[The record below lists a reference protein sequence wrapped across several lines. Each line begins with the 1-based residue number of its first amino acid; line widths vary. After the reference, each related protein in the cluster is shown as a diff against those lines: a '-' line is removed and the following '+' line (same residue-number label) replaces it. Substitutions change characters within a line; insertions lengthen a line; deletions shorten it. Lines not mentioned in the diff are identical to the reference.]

1 MPARVLHGLHRRLP
15 ALGVVSALLA
25 APAFAA
31 GPTPTPT
38 PVPSLKTKVQVVE
51 VIKDGSTIRVDP
63 DRVKLKRKTD
73 VVVWVTNGL
82 DLRVEFKKTNPAPG
96 NPFTD
101 LTCRGRFC
109 GVLNPPDV
117 EPNAFRYSVTVD
129 GQTLDPTVEV
139 VP

>member
-1 MPARVLHGLHRRLP
+1 MPARVLPGLHRRLP
-15 ALGVVSALLA
+15 VLCVVSALLA
-25 APAFAA
+25 LPAFAA
-31 GPTPTPT
+31 GPTPT
-38 PVPSLKTKVQVVE
+38 PVPSLKTKVQVVA

-73 VVVWVTNGL
+73 VIVWVTNGL

-96 NPFTD
+96 SPFTD

-117 EPNAFRYSVTVD
+117 EPNSFRYSVTVD

>member
-15 ALGVVSALLA
+15 VLCVGFALLA
-25 APAFAA
+25 LPAFAA
-31 GPTPTPT
+31 GPTPT
-38 PVPSLKTKVQVVE
+38 PVPSLKTKVQVVAVVKE
-51 VIKDGSTIRVDP
+51 GSTIRVDP
-63 DRVKLKRKTD
+63 ERVKLKRKTD

-82 DLRVEFKKTNPAPG
+82 ALKVEFKKTNPAPV

-101 LTCRGRFC
+101 LTCKGKFC
-109 GVLNPPDV
+109 GVLTPPDV
-117 EPNAFRYSVTVD
+117 APNVFAYSVTVD

>member
-1 MPARVLHGLHRRLP
+1 MPARVLPGLHRRLP
-15 ALGVVSALLA
+15 VLCVISALLA
-25 APAFAA
+25 VTAFAA
-31 GPTPTPT
+31 GPTPT
-38 PVPSLKTKVQVVE
+38 PVPSLKTKVQVVAVVKE
-51 VIKDGSTIRVDP
+51 GSTIRVDP

-73 VVVWVTNGL
+73 VIVWVTNGL

-117 EPNAFRYSVTVD
+117 EPNSFRYSVTVD

>member
-1 MPARVLHGLHRRLP
+1 MPARVLPGLHRRLP
-15 ALGVVSALLA
+15 VLCVVSALLA

-31 GPTPTPT
+31 GPTPTP
-38 PVPSLKTKVQVVE
+38 VPSLKTKVQVVAVVKE
-51 VIKDGSTIRVDP
+51 GSTIRVDP

-117 EPNAFRYSVTVD
+117 EPNSFRYSVTVD

>member
-15 ALGVVSALLA
+15 VLCVVSALLA
-25 APAFAA
+25 LPAFAA
-31 GPTPTPT
+31 GPTPT
-38 PVPSLKTKVQVVE
+38 PVPSLKTKVQVVA
-51 VIKDGSTIRVDP
+51 VVKDGSTIRVDP
-63 DRVKLKRKTD
+63 ERVKLKRKTD

-82 DLRVEFKKTNPAPG
+82 ALKVEFKKTNPAPV

-101 LTCRGRFC
+101 LICKGRFC
-109 GVLNPPDV
+109 GVLTPPDV
-117 EPNAFRYSVTVD
+117 APNVFAYSVTVD

>member
-1 MPARVLHGLHRRLP
+1 MPARVLPGLHRRLP
-15 ALGVVSALLA
+15 VLCVVSALLA
-25 APAFAA
+25 LPAFAA
-31 GPTPTPT
+31 GPTPT

-51 VIKDGSTIRVDP
+51 VIKEGSTIRVDP
-63 DRVKLKRKTD
+63 DRVKLKRKID
-73 VVVWVTNGL
+73 IVVWVTNGL

-109 GVLNPPDV
+109 AVLNPPDV
-117 EPNAFRYSVTVD
+117 EPNSFRYSVTVD